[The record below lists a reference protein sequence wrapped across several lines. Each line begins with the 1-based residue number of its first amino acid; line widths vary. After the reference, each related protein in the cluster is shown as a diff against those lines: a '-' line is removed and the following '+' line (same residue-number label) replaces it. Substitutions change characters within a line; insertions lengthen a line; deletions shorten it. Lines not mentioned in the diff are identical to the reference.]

1 MAFGLDDIA
10 GLVIGPA
17 ISAAGSFFGGERTNA
32 ANYAMSQEQMA
43 FQERMSSTAHQREV
57 ADLRAAG
64 LNPILSAKL
73 GGASSP
79 TGSMATAVN
88 SIGDAASKGVS
99 TALQAQLQSAQI
111 DLIKKQAEAADAS
124 AMQSRSQAML
134 NTAGVGKVDQEIR
147 NLVLSNERT
156 NRFMDPELQKL
167 LADTDV
173 SRETVPNL
181 LARTRLLGPQ
191 LTSAFRVAK
200 EDEIISKFR
209 DSDIGQLLLLA
220 GVGGRDLQ
228 PGADILSNFGIGGL
242 VKQFV
247 DKLGSM
253 PGARRSLW
261 R

>member
-1 MAFGLDDIA
+1 MGLFDKAFDGIVGA
-10 GLVIGPA
+10 A
-17 ISAAGSFFGGERTNA
+17 ISAAGGFFGGEQTNA
-32 ANYAMSQEQMA
+32 ANQANAREMMD
-43 FQERMSSTAHQREV
+43 FRERMSSTAHQREV

-79 TGSMATAVN
+79 TGAMSTAVN
-88 SIGDAASKGVS
+88 SIGDAASRGVS

-111 DLIKKQAEAADAS
+111 DLMKKQAEAADAG
-124 AMQSRSQAML
+124 AQQSRAQALL
-134 NTAGVGKVDQEIR
+134 NMAGVGRVDQETR
-147 NLVLSNERT
+147 NLTQVNERT
-156 NRFMDPELQKL
+156 QRFMDPELQKL
-167 LADTDV
+167 IADTEV
-173 SRETVPNL
+173 SRETAPNV

-228 PGADILSNFGIGGL
+228 PGADILTNFGIGGL
-242 VKQFV
+242 VKRFV
-247 DKLGSM
+247 DMLGSM
-253 PGARRSLW
+253 PGARRPLW